1 MSGMEKSTSHVMRN
15 NSHECGLTLI
25 ELLIAVSIL
34 AIISGSTYT
43 AFNMA
48 MDVYQKTGARIVMT
62 QKCRIALD
70 RIVTDLSNL
79 QAVQGDDALT
89 LISQENPH
97 ETGDRDLISFVTLT
111 HATPD
116 PFLAELNAARESV
129 NEDEENRE
137 TLDSDVQR
145 VSYYIGRDPIR
156 EQGGS
161 TLHGAMLGIGSE
173 VEETPALLR
182 VTTASLNPETVVL
195 PLLETGT
202 LPTEDEE
209 GNPIDVDI
217 VPIINQIVSFDLKYF
232 DGETWYDT
240 WESGEM
246 IPKAVEVA
254 ITVTSEDSS
263 QSRTQARPQDINRET
278 QSTMVYLLMSAN
290 FNEQPPGNPSV
301 QPGNRSA
308 G

>member
-1 MSGMEKSTSHVMRN
+1 MGKLTSRVTPDV
-15 NSHECGLTLI
+15 SQEGGLTLI

-34 AIISGSTYT
+34 VIISGSTYT

-48 MDVYQKTGARIVMT
+48 MDVYQKTGSRIVMS

-79 QAVQGDDALT
+79 QAVQGDDVLT
-89 LISQENPH
+89 LISQENSN
-97 ETGDRDLISFVTLT
+97 ESGERDLVSFVTLA
-111 HATPD
+111 HAAPD
-116 PFLAELNAARESV
+116 PFLAELNTARGLV
-129 NEDEENRE
+129 DEHGEIQE
-137 TLDSDVQR
+137 TLAGDVQR

-161 TLHGAMLGIGSE
+161 ALRGEILGINGRAD
-173 VEETPALLR
+173 ETPALLR

-195 PLLETGT
+195 PLIETGSI
-202 LPTEDEE
+202 PSEDDE
-209 GNPIDVDI
+209 GNRIEVDI
-217 VPIINQIVSFDLKYF
+217 VPIINQIASLDLKYF
-232 DGETWYDT
+232 DGETWYDS

-246 IPKAVEVA
+246 IPKAVEV
-254 ITVTSEDSS
+254 TVTVASENSI
-263 QSRTQARPQDINRET
+263 QSRTQAARQGVAHET

-290 FNEQPPGNPSV
+290 FNEQPPNSPNAA
-301 QPGNRSA
+301 PG

>member
-1 MSGMEKSTSHVMRN
+1 MEKSTSRPTLN
-15 NSHECGLTLI
+15 DSHEGGLTLI

-34 AIISGSTYT
+34 VIISGSTYT
-43 AFNMA
+43 SFNMA
-48 MDVYQKTGARIVMT
+48 MDVYQKTGSRIVMS

-89 LISQENPH
+89 LISRENSY
-97 ETGDRDLISFVTLT
+97 ETGERDLISFVTLT
-111 HATPD
+111 HTAPD
-116 PFLAELNAARESV
+116 PFLAELNAARGLDD
-129 NEDEENRE
+129 EDQENRA
-137 TLDSDVQR
+137 TLASDVQR

-156 EQGGS
+156 EQAGS
-161 TLHGAMLGIGSE
+161 ALHGAMLGIDSE

-182 VTTASLNPETVVL
+182 VATASLKPETVIQ

-202 LPTEDEE
+202 LPADDEE
-209 GNPIDVDI
+209 GNPIAVDI

-232 DGETWYDT
+232 DGETWYDS

-246 IPKAVEVA
+246 IPKAVEVT
-254 ITVTSEDSS
+254 ITVASENSS
-263 QSRTQARPQDINRET
+263 QPRIQAVRQDVERET
-278 QSTMVYLLMSAN
+278 QSTMVHLIMSAN
-290 FNEQPPGNPSV
+290 FNEQPPRNPNAA
-301 QPGNRSA
+301 PG

>member
-1 MSGMEKSTSHVMRN
+1 MGKFASLATPDV
-15 NSHECGLTLI
+15 SHEGGLTLI

-34 AIISGSTYT
+34 VIISGSTYT

-48 MDVYQKTGARIVMT
+48 MNVYQKTGSRIVMS

-79 QAVQGDDALT
+79 QAVQGDDALA
-89 LISQENPH
+89 LISQENSN
-97 ETGDRDLISFVTLT
+97 ETGEWDLVSFVTLAHT
-111 HATPD
+111 APD
-116 PFLAELNAARESV
+116 PFLAELNAARGLV
-129 NEDEENRE
+129 DEGGEIQE
-137 TLDSDVQR
+137 TLAGDVQR

-161 TLHGAMLGIGSE
+161 ALRGEMLGINGQAD
-173 VEETPALLR
+173 ETTALLR

-195 PLLETGT
+195 PLIETGSI
-202 LPTEDEE
+202 PPEDDE
-209 GNPIDVDI
+209 GNPIEVDI
-217 VPIINQIVSFDLKYF
+217 VPIINQIASLDLKYF
-232 DGETWYDT
+232 DGETWYDS

-246 IPKAVEVA
+246 IPKAVEVT
-254 ITVTSEDSS
+254 ITVASENSI
-263 QSRTQARPQDINRET
+263 QSRTQAARQGVAHET

-290 FNEQPPGNPSV
+290 FNEQPPSSPNAA
-301 QPGNRSA
+301 PG

>member
-1 MSGMEKSTSHVMRN
+1 MDKSNSRDTLNV
-15 NSHECGLTLI
+15 SHEGGLTLI

-34 AIISGSTYT
+34 VIISGSTYT
-43 AFNMA
+43 AFNVA
-48 MDVYQKTGARIVMT
+48 MDVYQKTGSRIVMS

-70 RIVTDLSNL
+70 RIITDLSNL

-89 LISQENPH
+89 LISQQNSH
-97 ETGDRDLISFVTLT
+97 ESGERDLISFVTLA
-111 HATPD
+111 HAAPD
-116 PFLAELNAARESV
+116 PFLAELNAARGLV
-129 NEDEENRE
+129 DEDDEIRE
-137 TLDSDVQR
+137 TLAGDVQR

-161 TLHGAMLGIGSE
+161 ALRGAMLDINGQAD
-173 VEETPALLR
+173 ETPALLR

-195 PLLETGT
+195 PLIETGT
-202 LPTEDEE
+202 IPSEDDE
-209 GNPIDVDI
+209 GNPIEVDI

-232 DGETWYDT
+232 DGETWYDS

-246 IPKAVEVA
+246 IPKAVEVT
-254 ITVTSEDSS
+254 ITVASENSI
-263 QSRTQARPQDINRET
+263 QSRTQAARQGVAHET

-290 FNEQPPGNPSV
+290 FNEQPPSNPNAV
-301 QPGNRSA
+301 PG

>member
-1 MSGMEKSTSHVMRN
+1 MGKLTSRVTPDV
-15 NSHECGLTLI
+15 SQEGGLTLI

-34 AIISGSTYT
+34 VIISGSTYT

-48 MDVYQKTGARIVMT
+48 MDVYQKTGSRIVMS

-89 LISQENPH
+89 LISQENSN
-97 ETGDRDLISFVTLT
+97 ESGERDLVSFVTLA
-111 HATPD
+111 HAAPD
-116 PFLAELNAARESV
+116 PFLAELNTARGLV
-129 NEDEENRE
+129 DEHGEIQE
-137 TLDSDVQR
+137 TLAGDVQR

-161 TLHGAMLGIGSE
+161 ALRGEMLGINGRAD
-173 VEETPALLR
+173 ETPALLR

-195 PLLETGT
+195 PLIETGSI
-202 LPTEDEE
+202 PSEDDE
-209 GNPIDVDI
+209 GNRIEVDI
-217 VPIINQIVSFDLKYF
+217 VPIINQIASLDLKYF
-232 DGETWYDT
+232 DGETWYDS

-246 IPKAVEVA
+246 IPKAVEV
-254 ITVTSEDSS
+254 TVTVASENSI
-263 QSRTQARPQDINRET
+263 QSRTQAARQGVAHET

-290 FNEQPPGNPSV
+290 FNEQPPNSPNAA
-301 QPGNRSA
+301 PG